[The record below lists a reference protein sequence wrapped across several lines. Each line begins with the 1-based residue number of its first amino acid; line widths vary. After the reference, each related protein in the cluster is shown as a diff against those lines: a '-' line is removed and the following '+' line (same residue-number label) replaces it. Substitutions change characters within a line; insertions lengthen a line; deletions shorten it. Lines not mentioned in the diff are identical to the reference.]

1 MLLAALLLAC
11 APEVI
16 DDEPAPVYDPFAAG
30 EYAVGHQ
37 TVQISGRT
45 VEVWYPTDGAGAGAP
60 VADAFL
66 ADPAQHDDYEA
77 LLAAAP
83 PGCPST
89 DEGAALDAVPAAGPF
104 PLLVYSHCHGCVR
117 FSSFNVL
124 EQLASHGYVVAAP
137 DHAGNTLWDNRAGA
151 LTALDTTTLDG
162 RVADQA
168 AVLDAMLSD
177 APPIAVQI
185 DKDAVGAIGHSFGSV
200 TTGRLAQTD
209 ARIKAAFGIAAP
221 MENPLFPTVKMA
233 DIHVP
238 VLFLLAQ
245 EDHSISELGNIVIR
259 NNAASANPPVWLA
272 EVADAGHWSFSD
284 IAGLTPDFM
293 PGCGEDTRQTN
304 PSAIF
309 SYLPIADAQRIAGG
323 AAVAF
328 FDETLRGQTG
338 ALAEAAFPAEVVVGP

>member
-1 MLLAALLLAC
+1 MLIAALLLAC
-11 APEVI
+11 APEVTGH
-16 DDEPAPVYDPFAAG
+16 PPSPYDPMVRGDYPVA
-30 EYAVGHQ
+30 HK
-37 TVQISGRT
+37 TVMISGRT
-45 VEVWYPTDGAGAGAP
+45 TEIWYPTNTPGVSGP

-66 ADPAQHDDYEA
+66 ADPAQRDAYEA
-77 LLAAAP
+77 LLAEAP

-89 DEGAALDAVPAAGPF
+89 DERAVLDVPPARGPF

-117 FSSFNVL
+117 FSSFTVL

-137 DHAGNTLWDNRAGA
+137 DHAGNTLWDNLAGA
-151 LTALDTTTLDG
+151 LTDLDTTTLDG
-162 RVADQA
+162 RVADQV

-177 APPIAVQI
+177 APPIDVVI
-185 DKDAVGAIGHSFGSV
+185 NKDAVGAIGHSFGSV

-259 NNAASANPPVWLA
+259 NNAASANPPVWLL

-304 PSAIF
+304 PSATF

-328 FDETLRGQTG
+328 FDEALRGEAG
-338 ALAEAAFPAEVVVGP
+338 ALAGAEFPAEVVVGP